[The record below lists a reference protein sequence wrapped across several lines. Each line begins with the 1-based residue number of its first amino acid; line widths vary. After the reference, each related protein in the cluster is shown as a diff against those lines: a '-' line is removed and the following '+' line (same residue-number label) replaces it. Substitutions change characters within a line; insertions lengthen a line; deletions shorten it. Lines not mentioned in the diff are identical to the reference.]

1 MSKSF
6 SRVLIKDKNHRL
18 LMVQDRKG
26 EWNFPGGK
34 LEKGESLLQCA
45 IREVKEEVNV
55 QVTNLIELYEDV
67 FIFNDVHWNGLF
79 ISQNPQTAF
88 QQ

>member
-34 LEKGESLLQCA
+34 LEK
-45 IREVKEEVNV
+45 VNR
-55 QVTNLIELYEDV
+55 
-67 FIFNDVHWNGLF
+67 FFNVRLEK
-79 ISQNPQTAF
+79 
-88 QQ
+88 